1 MRDAEGAELAMT
13 HRRDRTNK
21 TGLAQRAGRKGPR
34 RWTGRWTRRGV
45 VSVLSMMF
53 LVLFGSLVAAM
64 AVASQGNTRAA
75 GTHLHVMRA
84 MGAAETGL
92 AMGAQRLTE
101 AAQRFVVSTSEMD
114 EANVWALWM
123 GETSGLGDIEVLP
136 PPSGHSEA
144 APPSGVAE
152 AVALIHAA
160 DQNIILHDGVSAPV
174 VTSAPA
180 GTDPAEF
187 KLDGWVVTPVIGL
200 DQVNYFNGEPTTAGF
215 QIIYAPRAN
224 GTDIRVIA
232 IGYDFGYRRQ
242 GAALTRVVSRDF
254 QITKR
259 VQHAIVSPNRVMIGK
274 NVSVTGD
281 LGIWFDDINFP
292 NAQPLL
298 MKSDFYG
305 LDSLLDEKL
314 DDLYAGIAE
323 YDVDGDNRLRVAHPV
338 ERLGLP
344 DKHGGDYGGSPEH
357 NPFADATG
365 DGYVD
370 EFDVFLN
377 HFDSNEDAMVALS
390 DILRAG
396 TPNESLAAEFVDSDG
411 KDIDKDL
418 AILIDS
424 FNPDRNRNNV
434 WGFDDLAN
442 TGWWNPVDETHFD
455 TAADGTV
462 RDQVLGYR
470 DGVLDRLDR
479 YVKLRGS
486 VKVGVTKAQW
496 TESHGDWRDAIRG
509 ALGPTPGNPPLV
521 FAAGDD
527 ELPRVSA
534 DTFVDSELGLK
545 DQAAGDD
552 FWEQVAGNLGVSVID
567 LETYEETS
575 PQGSASP
582 RYIRLDPDTDEDGLP
597 DNYMDAYF
605 EKMPFNAPVFVDWY
619 YRPVFENMVFKNIE
633 VPLGLNALFVNCEFI
648 GVTWVRTHTQ
658 NTHPHWSLYGR
669 MGMDTGLGRPVS
681 AFNRDIYG
689 PNPGETADDAPPMLP
704 PTAVPPEENIL
715 LARPALDKGDVLQS
729 EIGTYAP
736 GEYDRL
742 PEPLV
747 IDGKRVVDTKNF
759 SNNIRFHDC
768 LFVGSIVSDKP
779 QAFTHVR
786 NKVQFTGK
794 TRFTTEHPEHPA
806 DPDFNPTVEAL
817 EEIAK
822 SSMMLPHYSV
832 DVGTFNSPPEQNV
845 QLRGV
850 IVAGTLDVRGNANI
864 EGAIL
869 LTFQPRYGEPPL
881 VDVFGNPIGNPG
893 LFNCTIGYFG
903 PEDGDEESLD
913 PRTLP
918 VVGGVKIVG
927 FDTNGDGLADVGPFE
942 DQPAGSTPV
951 HFHGYGR
958 ITIRF
963 DPLMSMP
970 NGIMLPLSVRP
981 LALSYREGTQ

>member
-1 MRDAEGAELAMT
+1 MT
-13 HRRDRTNK
+13 HRRDR
-21 TGLAQRAGRKGPR
+21 RSAGREDGGR
-34 RWTGRWTRRGV
+34 RPAPARFRLTRRGV

-92 AMGAQRLTE
+92 AVGAQRLTE
-101 AAQRFVVSTSEMD
+101 AAQRFVVSNSEMD
-114 EANVWALWM
+114 AQNVWKLWT
-123 GETSGLGDIEVLP
+123 GDTSGLGDIEVLP
-136 PPSGHSEA
+136 PPSGHPEA
-144 APPSGVAE
+144 ASPAGVAE

-200 DQVNYFNGEPTTAGF
+200 DQVTYSNGEPTTAGF

-224 GTDIRVIA
+224 GTDVRVIA

-242 GAALTRVVSRDF
+242 GRALTRVVSKDYR
-254 QITKR
+254 ITKQVR
-259 VQHAIVSPNRVMIGK
+259 HAIVSPNRVMIGK

-305 LDSLLDEKL
+305 LDPVLDQKL
-314 DDLYAGIAE
+314 DDFYEGVAE
-323 YDVDGDNRLRVAHPV
+323 YDVDGDNRLRVSHPI
-338 ERLGLP
+338 ERLGIP

-357 NPFADATG
+357 SPFADATG

-370 EFDVFLN
+370 EFDIFIN
-377 HFDSNEDAMVALS
+377 HFDQNNDAMVALS
-390 DILRAG
+390 DQLRAG
-396 TPNESLAAEFVDSDG
+396 TPNSHLAAEFIASDG
-411 KDIDKDL
+411 SEIDKDL

-424 FNPDRNRNNV
+424 FNPDRNRNGV

-442 TGWWNPVDETHFD
+442 TGWWDPVNEPHFD

-462 RDQVLGYR
+462 RDQVLGFR

-479 YVKLRGS
+479 YVKLQGS
-486 VKVGVTKAQW
+486 VKIGVTQAQW
-496 TESHGDWRDAIRG
+496 NNEHGDWRNSIRG
-509 ALGPTPGNPPLV
+509 AIRPAPGNPPLV
-521 FAAGDD
+521 FAAGED

-534 DTFVDSELGLK
+534 DTFIDSELGLK
-545 DQAAGDD
+545 AQANGQD
-552 FWEQVAGNLGVSVID
+552 FWQQVADNLGVSVSD
-567 LETYEETS
+567 LETYVETT
-575 PQGSASP
+575 PQGSSSP
-582 RYIRLDPDTDEDGLP
+582 RYIRLDPDTTEDGLP

-619 YRPVFENMVFKNIE
+619 YRPVFENMVFRNTQIPK
-633 VPLGLNALFVNCEFI
+633 GLNALFVNCEFI
-648 GVTWVRTHTQ
+648 GVTWVRTQTQ
-658 NTHPHWSLYGR
+658 NSHPHWSLYGR
-669 MGMDTGLGRPVS
+669 MGFDTGLGRPVP

-689 PNPGETADDAPPMLP
+689 ANPGETADDAPPMLP

-715 LARPALDKGDVLQS
+715 LARPALDKGDILQS
-729 EIGTYAP
+729 EISSYAP

-747 IDGKRVVDTKNF
+747 IDGKRVVDTKKF
-759 SNNIRFHDC
+759 SNNLRFHDC

-786 NKVQFTGK
+786 NKIQFTGK
-794 TRFTTEHPEHPA
+794 TRFTNEHPDHPA
-806 DPDFNPTVEAL
+806 DPDFNPSFEAL
-817 EEIAK
+817 QEIVK

-850 IVAGTLDVRGNANI
+850 IVAGILDVRGNANI

-903 PEDGDEESLD
+903 PEDGDEESID

-918 VVGGVKIVG
+918 KVDGVKIVG
-927 FDTNGDGLADVGPFE
+927 YDTTGDGLADVGPFE
-942 DQPAGSTPV
+942 DKPDGSTPV
-951 HFHGYGR
+951 PFHGYGR

-981 LALSYREGTQ
+981 IPLSYREGAQ